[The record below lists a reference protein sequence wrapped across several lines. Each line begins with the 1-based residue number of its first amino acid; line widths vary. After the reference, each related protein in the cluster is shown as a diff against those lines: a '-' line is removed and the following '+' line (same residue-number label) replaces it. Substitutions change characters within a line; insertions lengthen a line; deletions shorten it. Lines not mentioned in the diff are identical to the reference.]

1 MAALAL
7 TRTWIYLPAGA
18 EGSSGTQASV
28 LHAGHGHK
36 EVCGS
41 GAKA

>member
-1 MAALAL
+1 MAALVL
-7 TRTWIYLPAGA
+7 TQTWIYLPAGS
-18 EGSSGTQASV
+18 EGSSGSQASV
-28 LHAGHGHK
+28 LRAGHGYK